1 MKALVVDDS
10 LVMRKI
16 LVDTL
21 SKAGIVDVSQAVDGV
36 EAVEIAASGQFDII
50 LLDWNMPKKSGF
62 DALKEIRAMGM
73 TMPIVMVTTE
83 AEKMRIIQA
92 LQAGA
97 NNYIVKP
104 FKPED
109 LAAKIQE
116 VLAGV

>member
-1 MKALVVDDS
+1 
-10 LVMRKI
+10 MRKI

-21 SKAGIVDVSQAVDGV
+21 SKAGIVDVSQAVDGE

-62 DALKEIRAMGM
+62 EALKEIRARGM
-73 TMPIVMVTTE
+73 TMPILMVTTE

-116 VLAGV
+116 ILAGV